1 MKTFVKICGITNP
14 EDAKIAAG
22 SGADFLGVILEI
34 NGSPRSVS
42 VDTARKIIDVSSIPV
57 ILLLEKPCRAIKQ
70 LLSHISPHGVQL
82 IGEYP
87 LNDIKGLKAQASCA
101 VWKTIRV
108 PKNKENKIPLPDL
121 LGALKKYPDSGV
133 DVLVLDTLV
142 KKKKG
147 GTGQIC
153 DWSTAEKLVSSSPV
167 PVFLAGGITPVNV
180 KKALDQVQP
189 YGIDVSSGVEIKPGR
204 KDPQKIKQ
212 LMQNIK

>member
-1 MKTFVKICGITNP
+1 M
-14 EDAKIAAG
+14 
-22 SGADFLGVILEI
+22 
-34 NGSPRSVS
+34 
-42 VDTARKIIDVSSIPV
+42 
-57 ILLLEKPCRAIKQ
+57 
-70 LLSHISPHGVQL
+70 
-82 IGEYP
+82 
-87 LNDIKGLKAQASCA
+87 
-101 VWKTIRV
+101 
-108 PKNKENKIPLPDL
+108 
-121 LGALKKYPDSGV
+121 
-133 DVLVLDTLV
+133 VLDTLV